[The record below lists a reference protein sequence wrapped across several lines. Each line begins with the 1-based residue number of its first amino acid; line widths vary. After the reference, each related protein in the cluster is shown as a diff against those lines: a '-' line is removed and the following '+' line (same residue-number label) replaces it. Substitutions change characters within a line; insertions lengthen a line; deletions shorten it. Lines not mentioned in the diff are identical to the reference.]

1 MITDENLD
9 KMLKSVLK
17 EEADSLEVSDRV
29 KKRIDSEIRECERK
43 KFNKI

>member
-9 KMLKSVLK
+9 RMLKSVLK

-29 KKRIDSEIRECERK
+29 KKNCA
-43 KFNKI
+43 